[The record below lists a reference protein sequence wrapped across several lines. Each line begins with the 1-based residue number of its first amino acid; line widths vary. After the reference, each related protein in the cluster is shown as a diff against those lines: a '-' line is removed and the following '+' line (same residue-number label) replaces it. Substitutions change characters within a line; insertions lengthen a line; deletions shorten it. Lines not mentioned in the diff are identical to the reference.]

1 MPSTK
6 PFITLND
13 VSIRLRDQIF
23 FDGLTWEMLSDQ
35 HWAVIGPNGSG
46 KSTLMKALCGSLPV
60 VKGKIVYHFLRD
72 NGHTAAH
79 DHIAYVTFE
88 SQRKVLSDEAF
99 YQERWNIGVTEGT
112 PSVSDFLSE
121 PDLKRINPY
130 HVVEEP
136 SQRVIAS
143 AAKQSPLTTE
153 IASSQPLDSASL
165 RSGSLLAMTHRSHQ
179 DFVARRQDVI
189 ERLELGALLHRSVVQ
204 LSNGERRKV
213 TIARALLK
221 HPKLLILDNPF
232 AGLDERFRVKL
243 AEHLENLMQDE
254 MRVIVVGTN
263 RDEIPRGVTHVL
275 SVEAGRAIAQEAL
288 QAASS
293 FRAERET
300 PDLHKRFLVAKSA
313 PRNDNDA
320 GRALICMNN
329 VTVSYNGTP
338 VLRQVNWTV
347 RENERWALLGPN
359 GAGKT
364 TLLSLILADHPQAY
378 ANDIT
383 LFGKRRGTGESIWE
397 IKRNIGWVAPELQL
411 YYPRGATCL
420 DVVCSGWFD
429 SVGLYRECSP
439 PQREVALLWLHRF
452 DLATRAET
460 AFDQVSEGEQR
471 LALLARALVKSPA
484 LLVLDEPCQGLDAD
498 HRDRVLQAVEQVS
511 RRPNSSLI
519 YVTHRAD
526 ELPHSITHVFRLN
539 EGRVVSQT
547 NEEWSTKSTKDRKEN
562 FS

>member
-1 MPSTK
+1 MNQRTNEPTNQR
-6 PFITLND
+6 FITLND
-13 VSIRLRDQIF
+13 VSIRLRDQILF
-23 FDGLTWEMLSDQ
+23 EGLCWEIFGDQ

-46 KSTLMKALCGSLPV
+46 KSTLMKALCGALPV

-72 NGHTAAH
+72 NGHTAAQ

-88 SQRKVLSDEAF
+88 SKRQVLSDEAF
-99 YQERWNIGVTEGT
+99 YQERWNVGVNEDTL
-112 PSVSDFLSE
+112 SVSDFLSE
-121 PDLKRINPY
+121 PGVTRINPF
-130 HVVEEP
+130 HVVE
-136 SQRVIAS
+136 
-143 AAKQSPLTTE
+143 
-153 IASSQPLDSASL
+153 
-165 RSGSLLAMTHRSHQ
+165 THF
-179 DFVARRQDVI
+179 DKNFAARRQDVI
-189 ERLELGALLHRSVVQ
+189 ERLELGALLNRNVVQ
-204 LSNGERRKV
+204 LSNGERRKA

-221 HPKLLILDNPF
+221 NPKLLILDNPF
-232 AGLDERFRVKL
+232 AGLDERFRAKF
-243 AEHLENLMQDE
+243 AENLENLMHSE

-275 SVEAGRAIAQEAL
+275 SVSDNRAVAQEAL
-288 QAASS
+288 QAVSS
-293 FRAERET
+293 FRAERPWHSPPGQVEISGMNR
-300 PDLHKRFLVAKSA
+300 RFLVAKPA

-320 GRALICMNN
+320 GRAFVSMTD

-364 TLLSLILADHPQAY
+364 TLLSLILADNPQAY

-397 IKRNIGWVAPELQL
+397 IKQNIGWVAPELQL

-429 SVGLYRECSP
+429 SVGLYRECSQQ
-439 PQREVALLWLHRF
+439 QREVALAWLRRF
-452 DLATRAET
+452 DLAARAET
-460 AFDQVSEGEQR
+460 AFDQLSEGEQR

-484 LLVLDEPCQGLDAD
+484 LLVLDEPCQGLDAGN
-498 HRDRVLQAVEQVS
+498 RDRVLQAVESVGS
-511 RRPNSSLI
+511 RPDSSMI

-526 ELPHSITHVFRLN
+526 ELPQSITHVLRLN

-547 NEEWSTKSTKDRKEN
+547 NGE
-562 FS
+562 

>member
-72 NGHTAAH
+72 NGHTAVH

-130 HVVEEP
+130 HVVE
-136 SQRVIAS
+136 
-143 AAKQSPLTTE
+143 T
-153 IASSQPLDSASL
+153 
-165 RSGSLLAMTHRSHQ
+165 RSDKNL
-179 DFVARRQDVI
+179 ARRQDVI

-547 NEEWSTKSTKDRKEN
+547 NEEGSTKSTKDRKEN

>member
-1 MPSTK
+1 MPTAN
-6 PFITLND
+6 PFITLDD
-13 VSIRLRDQIF
+13 VSVRLRDRVLF
-23 FDGLTWEMLSDQ
+23 EGLCWEMLDDQ

-46 KSTLMKALCGSLPV
+46 KSTLMKALCGTLPV

-72 NGHTAAH
+72 NGRGAAQ

-88 SQRKVLSDEAF
+88 SQRQVLNDEAF
-99 YQERWNIGVTEGT
+99 YQERWNVGVNEDA

-121 PDLKRINPY
+121 PGVTRINPY
-130 HVVEEP
+130 HVVE
-136 SQRVIAS
+136 
-143 AAKQSPLTTE
+143 
-153 IASSQPLDSASL
+153 
-165 RSGSLLAMTHRSHQ
+165 THSDRN
-179 DFVARRQDVI
+179 FAARRHDVI
-189 ERLELGALLHRSVVQ
+189 ERLELAALLHRSIVQ

-221 HPKLLILDNPF
+221 NPRLVILDNPF

-243 AEHLENLMQDE
+243 AENLENLMQGE

-275 SVEAGRAIAQEAL
+275 RVENNRVIAQEAR
-288 QAASS
+288 QEAVS
-293 FRAERET
+293 FRAERPWHRPPGQVEISSMQT
-300 PDLHKRFLVAKSA
+300 RFFVAKPA
-313 PRNDNDA
+313 PRNDNGA
-320 GRALICMNN
+320 GHALVHMQN

-338 VLRQVNWTV
+338 VLQQVSWTV

-364 TLLSLILADHPQAY
+364 TLLSLILADNPQAY

-397 IKRNIGWVAPELQL
+397 IKQNIGWVAPELQL
-411 YYPRGATCL
+411 YYPRGATCW

-439 PQREVALLWLHRF
+439 PQREVALAWLRRF
-452 DLATRAET
+452 DLAARAQT

-471 LALLARALVKSPA
+471 LALLARALVKNPA
-484 LLVLDEPCQGLDAD
+484 LLVLDEPCQGLDAGN
-498 HRDRVLQAVEQVS
+498 RDRVLQAVELIGS
-511 RRPNSSLI
+511 RPNTSMI

-526 ELPHSITHVFRLN
+526 ELPSSITHVLRLS
-539 EGRVVSQT
+539 EGRVVSKT
-547 NEEWSTKSTKDRKEN
+547 DEE
-562 FS
+562 